1 MRTKLT
7 PKDAVYWIECISRQ
21 SQRQSV
27 DAATKWQV
35 RIMMN
40 YIKKVL
46 MYQEKMDPSVDE
58 EGKFTCPRCK
68 ETMIAESGTVED
80 YKFCPLC
87 GQRWKED
94 EDDD

>member
-1 MRTKLT
+1 
-7 PKDAVYWIECISRQ
+7 
-21 SQRQSV
+21 
-27 DAATKWQV
+27 
-35 RIMMN
+35 MMN
-40 YIKKVL
+40 YIKQVL

-58 EGKFTCPRCK
+58 EGRFTCPRCK

-94 EDDD
+94 EEDGEEDDIC